1 MTGWSLPSISP
12 EAMRNSKA
20 YPIWPAAPVTATRTG
35 FLLMTIS
42 EEKIKTKKLQI
53 FWRQL
58 QDICLIEDMITSLF
72 HDLHDNPACASP

>member
-42 EEKIKTKKLQI
+42 EEKLKQNVTNMLAS
-53 FWRQL
+53 
-58 QDICLIEDMITSLF
+58 TSR
-72 HDLHDNPACASP
+72 HMSYRRYDNFSVPRFA

>member
-35 FLLMTIS
+35 FLLMAIS
-42 EEKIKTKKLQI
+42 EEKFKIKRYKNAGVNFKTYVL
-53 FWRQL
+53 
-58 QDICLIEDMITSLF
+58 
-72 HDLHDNPACASP
+72 